1 MTEFYDY
8 DKCEYMWPPSKEGDS
23 LYGPQFTVGS
33 GEISADEFHCE

>member
-8 DKCEYMWPPSKEGDS
+8 YKGEYVRLSSKEGDS
-23 LYGPQFTVGS
+23 LYGPQFTVGG